1 MLPSP
6 CESLSVCVSTWK
18 NVVLETPGVAE
29 TNTKVVLST
38 LPVSVDRF
46 CHGNRN
52 CPNGALK
59 LHRCVAEIQL
69 KSRSVEGVGR
79 QLTEFAVGLISSQSC
94 L

>member
-1 MLPSP
+1 M
-6 CESLSVCVSTWK
+6 
-18 NVVLETPGVAE
+18 
-29 TNTKVVLST
+29 
-38 LPVSVDRF
+38 SVDRF

-52 CPNGALK
+52 CSNGALK

-69 KSRSVEGVGR
+69 KSRSVEGVSR